1 MVHYTEIP
9 PDAGLR
15 LFVDRYFSFTANP
28 ASTEVAT
35 QVCWPHDTLAWVIR
49 TGRGMTW
56 IAGDHKIALPQSY
69 LMGIRQM
76 PLYWTMD
83 PGTTVFGVS
92 LRPEALERFWNL
104 PPVLFNRTMIPTDYL
119 HRLHLRPVIESLEA
133 LNVDAQADQMNAYL
147 TSLLHTSSPIENTL
161 HRALRL
167 IREYQG
173 ELDLQTLCTKV
184 YLGER
189 QLQRLFKS
197 VLGIGPKSYMRLVR
211 FNQAFEL
218 RRQHLSFTDIS
229 YTLGYTDIAHFNR
242 DFKTFAG
249 VAPSVALRAV
259 S

>member
-1 MVHYTEIP
+1 MVGEH
-9 PDAGLR
+9 
-15 LFVDRYFSFTANP
+15 N
-28 ASTEVAT
+28 
-35 QVCWPHDTLAWVIR
+35 
-49 TGRGMTW
+49 
-56 IAGDHKIALPQSY
+56 IALPNSY
-69 LMGIRQM
+69 FMGFRQM

-104 PPVLFNRTMIPTDYL
+104 APALFHRTLIPTDSIQ
-119 HRLHLRPVIESLEA
+119 RLGLRPAVEKLAALDPEQHAEWMDIFLCTCLENSIPA
-133 LNVDAQADQMNAYL
+133 
-147 TSLLHTSSPIENTL
+147 ENHL

-173 ELDLQTLCTKV
+173 ELDLETLSARV

-189 QLQRLFKS
+189 QLQRVFKT

-218 RRQHLSFTDIS
+218 RRQNLSCTDIS
-229 YTLGYTDIAHFNR
+229 YHLGYTDIAHFNR
-242 DFKTFAG
+242 DFKAFAG
-249 VAPSVALRAV
+249 VAPSIAFASL